1 MVGGIDRT
9 QVRVVCWRRPLGSGR
24 LYHAPTDP
32 PSGRGPSS
40 QFASRKV
47 RPIMSTLLDSSEPD
61 WLVTMPKVE
70 LHVHLEGTLNPATL
84 LTLARRYDVDLG
96 IGDEQPVD
104 SLFKYGNFTE
114 FIETF
119 TMCSDCLRTAADLGQ
134 AVDAYAVDLSRQGV
148 RYAELHFNPEPH
160 VRKRG
165 LSFTAMLDGMNRGR
179 MVVRHRFGVE
189 MRWIADGVRDAES
202 GPISVMI
209 TVDWLTGLTFADGVV
224 ALGLGGDEIGHPPAQ
239 FAAAFA
245 KARAAGLHTVAHAG
259 ETTGPETIWSSL
271 RDLQV
276 ERIGH
281 GVRAVDDPLLLA
293 HLAEAGIPLEM
304 CPTSN
309 VRTRVVDQPTA
320 HPFRRIDKA
329 GVCVTVNTDDP
340 ALFGC
345 TLTDEYR
352 VLTRDFGYQLDD
364 IKRIS
369 INAVEASF
377 LVPEQKRSTIAE
389 FRESWTPLL
398 DDLGAGSPAQ

>member
-1 MVGGIDRT
+1 MLTKEPNEIIE
-9 QVRVVCWRRPLGSGR
+9 
-24 LYHAPTDP
+24 
-32 PSGRGPSS
+32 
-40 QFASRKV
+40 QFIAA
-47 RPIMSTLLDSSEPD
+47 
-61 WLVTMPKVE
+61 MPKVE
-70 LHVHLEGTLNPATL
+70 LHLHLEGSVRPTTLLELARKHAITLPATNE
-84 LTLARRYDVDLG
+84 REVIDYFQFRDF
-96 IGDEQPVD
+96 
-104 SLFKYGNFTE
+104 SH
-114 FIETF
+114 FIEIY
-119 TMCSDCLRTAADLGQ
+119 MAICECLRTPEDFARIVEELGERAAAQ
-134 AVDAYAVDLSRQGV
+134 NI
-148 RYAELHFNPEPH
+148 RYLEVHFNPEPH

-165 LSFTAMLDGMNRGR
+165 ISFTAMLDGMNRGR
-179 MVVRHRFGVE
+179 MAARHRFDVE

-209 TVDWLTGLTFADGVV
+209 TVDWLTGLTVADGVV

-309 VRTRVVDQPTA
+309 VRTRVVDQSTA

-329 GVCVTVNTDDP
+329 GVCVTLNTDDP

-377 LVPEQKRSTIAE
+377 LVPEQKRSMIAE
-389 FRESWTPLL
+389 FREAWVSLL
-398 DDLGAGSPAQ
+398 DNLGAGSPAQ